1 MSLSSDASKPSSANY
16 KEPSGFFGWF
26 DRRVVPPMQR
36 FGELPAMLAI
46 RDALPWSLIGLA
58 AGIALFFFAS
68 YWSAP
73 AMPLAKRYAGSLLPG
88 FGLMSVCLAGVLPLH
103 LARRLRLNAP
113 VLTAASLAAFVLSP
127 PSARIVDLET
137 YLRAIGASGLFCAI
151 VIAFAAA
158 FLFCAARRITRP
170 STRPW
175 LADTLGAIV
184 VAGVAVALFLQHLSV
199 GDAVVA
205 LIRPIGLLGD
215 TYIALLIITVVEML
229 LWTGGVHGPALLAG
243 IVTPVYLVLQQ
254 QNTAAYYDHAPLPHI
269 VVVSL
274 FLFVFPGGAGAT
286 LPLVLM
292 LFFSRV
298 ERLRKIARL
307 TILPSLA
314 NINEPLLFGLPIVLN
329 PFLALPF
336 VLAPAVLATL
346 TYAAVSYGLVSRP
359 AFYYPSSI
367 PSVISTYLAT
377 LDWRAAVL
385 VGLNM
390 LVAAAIYLP
399 FFRAYERHEAAK

>member
-1 MSLSSDASKPSSANY
+1 
-16 KEPSGFFGWF
+16 
-26 DRRVVPPMQR
+26 MQR

-46 RDALPWSLIGLA
+46 RDALPFSLIGLA

-68 YWSAP
+68 YWSGAP
-73 AMPLAKRYAGSLLPG
+73 LPLAKRYAGSLLPG
-88 FGLMSVCLAGVLPLH
+88 FGLMSVCLAGILPLH
-103 LARRLRLNAP
+103 LARRLSLRAP
-113 VLTAASLAAFVLSP
+113 LLIAAGMTAFLLSP
-127 PSARIVDLET
+127 PSARIVDVES
-137 YLRAIGASGLFCAI
+137 YLRAIGASGLFSAI

-158 FLFCAARRITRP
+158 FLFVLARRALRI
-170 STRPW
+170 SSQSW
-175 LADTLGAIV
+175 LPDAVGAV
-184 VAGVAVALFLQHLSV
+184 VVSGIAAALFLQHLSL

-205 LIRPIGLLGD
+205 LIHPIGLLGD
-215 TYIALLIITVVEML
+215 TYVALLVITVVEML

-286 LPLVLM
+286 LPLVVM

-298 ERLRKIARL
+298 DRLRKIARL
-307 TILPSLA
+307 TVLPSIV

-336 VLAPAVLATL
+336 VLAPAVLATI
-346 TYAAVSYGLVSRP
+346 TYAAVNYGLVSRP

-385 VGLNM
+385 VCINM
-390 LVAAAIYLP
+390 LVAAAVYLP